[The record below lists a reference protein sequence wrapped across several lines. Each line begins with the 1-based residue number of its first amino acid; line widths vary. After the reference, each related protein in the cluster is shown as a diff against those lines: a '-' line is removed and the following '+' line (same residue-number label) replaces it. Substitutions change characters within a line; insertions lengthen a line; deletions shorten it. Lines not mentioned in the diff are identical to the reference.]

1 MTNRPTL
8 QMSKCLE
15 YSYGGTVVLN
25 VMSMEVRYTAW
36 KEEGDPPTRLFMALI
51 VFVDRLEFQ

>member
-1 MTNRPTL
+1 
-8 QMSKCLE
+8 MSKCLE